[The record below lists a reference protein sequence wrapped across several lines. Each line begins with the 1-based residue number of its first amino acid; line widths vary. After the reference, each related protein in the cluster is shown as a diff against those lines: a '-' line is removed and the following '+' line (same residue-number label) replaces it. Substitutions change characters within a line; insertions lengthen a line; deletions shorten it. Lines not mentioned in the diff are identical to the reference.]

1 MIEQQ
6 TCPHCGARK
15 IDYVYGCLTV
25 VNNPV
30 DRGRA
35 CYRSQLAAQAA
46 EIERYQKV
54 LGDIGDKAHDLSTGP
69 EVWDGYWDIRRMAY
83 DAI

>member
-1 MIEQQ
+1 V
-6 TCPHCGARK
+6 R
-15 IDYVYGCLTV
+15 DF
-25 VNNPV
+25 
-30 DRGRA
+30 D
-35 CYRSQLAAQAA
+35 CYERQIAAQAA